1 MVRRLALVAALV
13 VVYFAVRFP
22 YLSDPLW
29 GEEGMFAHILLA
41 APASGETLLIGRLNG
56 EPQYCSPEH
65 PVALYKTIGLAGEP
79 FKVVFPGWKTMPEY
93 DFTRALRFT
102 FSLFLL
108 TVLAAILWV
117 AYPHDSPRDP
127 SARCVGPFA
136 LIVAVAISP
145 LAVTKSVGLQ
155 IDAGTG
161 LLMMG
166 VLPVIVLAF
175 RNGWISGRAFVALA
189 GLGGALTG
197 LGKIEWTLALLA
209 AVLVALVYT
218 ILLARRDRGQPTFAL
233 WALGA
238 VLAGLVLGNAA
249 SYLYDPINH
258 AGGFGLL
265 VRIVRESGYAQTG
278 SLGRY
283 AELLGKTLHVLLTPF
298 LLVFLLAATA
308 PRWLRGGDIW
318 IIFLTAYGL
327 ALLVGFV
334 LSPYVL
340 ESRDPRYFVPALVV
354 LLCAGVA
361 AFPPEGGRWLRAVGA
376 TVILGIAIPS
386 VLAIL
391 QHFPEGRALREASD
405 EFDARVD
412 RAVAGTHC
420 LPILRPD
427 QGYLATFD
435 FVSETI
441 PEKYQQSFA
450 MRVGKPLCLPFGYM
464 GAPGPALLDDTVPN
478 SLKQESNTP
487 LIAQEPLVLLSIGP
501 SSTEAGKGFNLQPN
515 GESAMWA
522 QGEGITASTIIVF
535 NNVPLHGYTSGTQ
548 NSITT
553 PLPNAL
559 FAATGEFSVYLLDT
573 KTGGESNRMYFKV
586 NE

>member
-1 MVRRLALVAALV
+1 
-13 VVYFAVRFP
+13 
-22 YLSDPLW
+22 
-29 GEEGMFAHILLA
+29 
-41 APASGETLLIGRLNG
+41 
-56 EPQYCSPEH
+56 
-65 PVALYKTIGLAGEP
+65 
-79 FKVVFPGWKTMPEY
+79 
-93 DFTRALRFT
+93 
-102 FSLFLL
+102 
-108 TVLAAILWV
+108 
-117 AYPHDSPRDP
+117 
-127 SARCVGPFA
+127 
-136 LIVAVAISP
+136 
-145 LAVTKSVGLQ
+145 
-155 IDAGTG
+155 
-161 LLMMG
+161 
-166 VLPVIVLAF
+166 
-175 RNGWISGRAFVALA
+175 
-189 GLGGALTG
+189 
-197 LGKIEWTLALLA
+197 
-209 AVLVALVYT
+209 
-218 ILLARRDRGQPTFAL
+218 
-233 WALGA
+233 
-238 VLAGLVLGNAA
+238 
-249 SYLYDPINH
+249 
-258 AGGFGLL
+258 
-265 VRIVRESGYAQTG
+265 
-278 SLGRY
+278 
-283 AELLGKTLHVLLTPF
+283 
-298 LLVFLLAATA
+298 
-308 PRWLRGGDIW
+308 
-318 IIFLTAYGL
+318 
-327 ALLVGFV
+327 
-334 LSPYVL
+334 
-340 ESRDPRYFVPALVV
+340 
-354 LLCAGVA
+354 
-361 AFPPEGGRWLRAVGA
+361 VGA